1 MKNFEFKNNPHKSLP
16 LMRLRYNRLEKEERK
31 DKKK

>member
-1 MKNFEFKNNPHKSLP
+1 MKNFEFKTIRINPPP
-16 LMRLRYNRLEKEERK
+16 LRRLRYNRLEKEERK